1 MKRRSKASI
10 NSKEGLLEVQRDVSA
25 AGMHQFSL
33 PWIFYFIFS
42 YYSPYIFCLEIFF
55 FMGKPAKSGT
65 LTWQWAN
72 VPFPTLPLPLV

>member
-55 FMGKPAKSGT
+55 FFYGETSKVRDLNLAVG
-65 LTWQWAN
+65 
-72 VPFPTLPLPLV
+72 